1 MNFKLLWWGLCLLL
15 ISFDHQ
21 ALGATKTKSK
31 PAKKAGSSLEEV
43 TSDAL
48 SEILDDNDEVLVLFY
63 EDDKT
68 PKTTKLITGLEKL
81 DLKAYPDLPFVRCS
95 DTAEAASFGVKAE
108 ELPDVVLFF
117 NGTNYFTLNF
127 CSFCQFFTISN
138 FFRHS

>member
-1 MNFKLLWWGLCLLL
+1 MNSRLLWWGLCLVL
-15 ISFDHQ
+15 ITVDQQ

-68 PKTTKLITGLEKL
+68 PKTTKLITSLEKL
-81 DLKAYPDLPFVRCS
+81 DLKDYPDLPFVRCS

-117 NGTNYFTLNF
+117 NGMV
-127 CSFCQFFTISN
+127 FFH
-138 FFRHS
+138 FEFLH